1 MPSLPCF
8 LHNQILGEAKTHQ
21 SDATILLTLRQSRD
35 NSRTWDIQYG
45 RLNIMHPHCAWPH
58 HSAHPSVDP
67 CKVPT
72 LNYGIRQE
80 YPCSNWD
87 SFTHPLSLMLSV
99 CHNHSIVAVLSSMT
113 GTSTYCSFVASRWQT
128 QKEPIASRTDE
139 DIMVMRKRLIIF
151 PTTKP
156 KLIDW
161 VILSIFPLQ
170 T

>member
-1 MPSLPCF
+1 
-8 LHNQILGEAKTHQ
+8 
-21 SDATILLTLRQSRD
+21 
-35 NSRTWDIQYG
+35 
-45 RLNIMHPHCAWPH
+45 
-58 HSAHPSVDP
+58 
-67 CKVPT
+67 
-72 LNYGIRQE
+72 
-80 YPCSNWD
+80 
-87 SFTHPLSLMLSV
+87 
-99 CHNHSIVAVLSSMT
+99 MT